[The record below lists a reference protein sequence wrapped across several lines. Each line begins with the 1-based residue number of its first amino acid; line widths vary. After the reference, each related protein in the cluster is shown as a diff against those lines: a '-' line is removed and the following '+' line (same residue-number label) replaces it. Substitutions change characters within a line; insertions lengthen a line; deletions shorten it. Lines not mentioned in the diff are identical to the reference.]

1 MSDIEKTLLLFDW
14 DDVLFNTA
22 EFKNDY
28 TDSLEELQISPA
40 VVFETYQTAKQL
52 EGGYS
57 FDGHAALL
65 ATAYPEQA
73 EKIRAV
79 FARSM
84 SRVPGFVFTDAKQFI
99 ISAGLK
105 GSALGVLTAGNEV
118 FQAEKIKR
126 SGLENQFNF
135 ISIVSADKAG
145 VNKAKIIAEKAG
157 EYERIVFFEDNIDN
171 LNEVFRL
178 IGDTDRL
185 ALVYVNRDGRVH
197 QLPPGTT
204 QVATFDS
211 ALIAKICFGE

>member
-1 MSDIEKTLLLFDW
+1 MNIEKTLLVFDW

-57 FDGHAALL
+57 FDGHASLL
-65 ATAYPEQA
+65 VTSYPEQA

-84 SRVPGFVFTDAKQFI
+84 SRVPGFVFTDAKQLV

-105 GSALGVLTAGNEV
+105 GAALGVLTAGNEQ

-126 SGLENQFNF
+126 SGLELQFNF
-135 ISIVSADKAG
+135 IRIVPFTGAG
-145 VNKAKIIAEKAG
+145 EAKAKIIAEKAG
-157 EYERIVFFEDNIDN
+157 EYERIVFFEDSVENLQEVARLLGDN
-171 LNEVFRL
+171 E
-178 IGDTDRL
+178 RL
-185 ALVYVNRDGRVH
+185 ALVYVNRDGHVH

-204 QVATFDS
+204 QVATLDS
-211 ALIAKICFGE
+211 SVIARLCFGE